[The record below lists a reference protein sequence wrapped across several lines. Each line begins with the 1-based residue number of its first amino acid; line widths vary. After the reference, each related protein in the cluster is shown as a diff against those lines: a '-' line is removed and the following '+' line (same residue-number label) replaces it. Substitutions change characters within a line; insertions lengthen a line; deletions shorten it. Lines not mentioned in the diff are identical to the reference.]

1 MTREQK
7 LDILLLLSAMES
19 WSFSM
24 QKPLPDYLREQVATV
39 SKLLSNEVI
48 DGCS

>member
-24 QKPLPDYLREQVATV
+24 QQPLPDYLREQVADVTR
-39 SKLLSNEVI
+39 LLSKEVLS
-48 DGCS
+48 GE